1 MVVILRKIT
10 KILGKP
16 GTGKTTFLASKI
28 IEKIDSGLSF
38 DDILFTTYSRSASRA
53 MYEKLS
59 SEKGVKKK
67 ELLNFGTI
75 YRLAN
80 RTLDLKKEN
89 YVKMEHYLRF
99 SNDNGIDF
107 DPSGMHV
114 KKIEDLDEF
123 GTTGDHV
130 VYVEGNILFTW
141 WQILKCI
148 YSYNDNVK
156 KAIRQY
162 IFLNEKQQSA
172 IIHSIDHV
180 IDFYE
185 KWEDYKRELEIYE
198 YQDLLQEL
206 IVARKPYFTPFK
218 FAFIDETHDFGH
230 LQMSVLNMWCNDDSV
245 ERVYICHD
253 PLQCIYKFTGSDP
266 SIVGS
271 LVADEDILLKKSYRV
286 PEIPWGL
293 STRMAKSINDHS
305 MEGISPADKQ
315 GDVIYVDSLR
325 NRIIK
330 DSLYTDEKTFF
341 LLRRNRDI
349 SELLKILEIKRI
361 PVGGIG
367 RTKTIWQGKRFR
379 DVYNLV
385 VRLEKDLP
393 LNKEEVRSLIKVVP
407 VKGNLKRGVKTDF
420 DKRKY
425 KIWGK
430 ENKDYKLIEDST
442 SLFYGLFEGNIG
454 SPYDIK
460 DIISHPTVNL
470 NVKMKE
476 YIEKITDN
484 DILAEKANRWV
495 GTFHAS
501 KGLEANNVVLFDFYL
516 REGWDVVDETRLAY
530 VGVTRTRDKI
540 FLKGI
545 NEEGF
550 IEQFI

>member
-1 MVVILRKIT
+1 MIILRKIT

-16 GTGKTTFLASKI
+16 GTGKTTFLANKI
-28 IEKIDSGLSF
+28 IEKIDNGLSF

-53 MYEKLS
+53 MYEKLY

-67 ELLNFGTI
+67 ELTNFGTI
-75 YRLAN
+75 YSLAN
-80 RTLDLKKEN
+80 KTLDLKKEN
-89 YVKMEHYLRF
+89 YVKRENYLSF
-99 SNDNGIDF
+99 SNEYGIDF

-114 KKIEDLDEF
+114 KKIEDIEEF
-123 GTTGDHV
+123 GTTGDNM
-130 VYVEGNILFTW
+130 VYVEGNILFAW

-148 YSYNDNVK
+148 YSYDENVK

-162 IFLNEKQQSA
+162 VFLNEKQQSSIA
-172 IIHSIDHV
+172 HSIDHV

-185 KWEDYKRELEIYE
+185 KWEDYKKENEIYE
-198 YQDLLQEL
+198 YQDLLQGLL
-206 IVARKPYFTPFK
+206 ITEISYFTPFK
-218 FAFIDETHDFGH
+218 FAFIDEAHDFGH
-230 LQMSVLNMWCNDDSV
+230 LQMSVLNMWCNADSV
-245 ERVYICHD
+245 ERMYVCHD
-253 PLQCIYKFTGSDP
+253 PLQTIYRFTGSNP

-271 LVADEDILLKKSYRV
+271 LVADEDIVLKKSYRV
-286 PEIPWGL
+286 PEIPWKL
-293 STRMAKSINDHS
+293 ATQMAISINDHS
-305 MEGISPADKQ
+305 MEGISSSDKR

-325 NRIIK
+325 NMLMK
-330 DSLYTDEKTFF
+330 DFLYTDEKTFF

-349 SELLKILEIKRI
+349 TELLNILEGNRI

-385 VRLEKDLP
+385 VRLERNLP
-393 LNKEEVRSLIKVVP
+393 LNKDEVRSLILITP

-420 DKRKY
+420 KKKKY
-425 KIWGK
+425 KIWGN
-430 ENKDYKLIEDST
+430 ENKESKLIEDNT

-460 DIISHPTVNL
+460 DIISHPNVNL
-470 NVKMKE
+470 NVRMKK
-476 YIEKITDN
+476 YIEKITDK
-484 DILAEKANRWV
+484 DILAEKVNRWA

-501 KGLEANNVVLFDFYL
+501 KGLEADNVVLFDFYL
-516 REGWDVVDETRLAY
+516 RDEWDVVDETRLAY

-545 NEEGF
+545 SEEGF